1 MSEAGA
7 EEKNWRKVELG
18 CLLGTIPWCL
28 SRAIPVFLCLALGQD
43 VVSSLAAAAPEW
55 LLNGFKCVSGMLP
68 AVGIAILLH
77 FMPLNRFWPYALIG
91 FVLAAYLSVPMLGV
105 ALVGLAFAAVKY
117 YEFTQQK
124 PAVAAVAAS
133 TEGGTIDDD
142 E

>member
-1 MSEAGA
+1 
-7 EEKNWRKVELG
+7 
-18 CLLGTIPWCL
+18 
-28 SRAIPVFLCLALGQD
+28 
-43 VVSSLAAAAPEW
+43 
-55 LLNGFKCVSGMLP
+55 MLP

-77 FMPLNRFWPYALIG
+77 FMPLNRFWPYALLG

-117 YEFTQQK
+117 YELTQQK
-124 PAVAAVAAS
+124 PVVAVAAS